1 MDVKLYVGNLSKS
14 TTQEELNTLFKQ
26 AGDVGSV
33 NIIKDRTS
41 GESKGF
47 AFVTMSAQSEAD
59 KAISMFNSYSLSE
72 HELKVDLA
80 KRIIT
85 MYHSANA
92 AREAEA
98 EFNRMFRDGGAPD
111 DIPQFEMRDE
121 GSGIALLSV
130 LTDAKLAESRSD
142 ARRMVRQNAVRID
155 GERVEDEGLTLGSR
169 GEPYTIQVGKRS
181 WASVKIQK

>member
-59 KAISMFNSYSLSE
+59 KAVSMFNSYSLSE

-80 KRIIT
+80 KP
-85 MYHSANA
+85 
-92 AREAEA
+92 REQRG
-98 EFNRMFRDGGAPD
+98 FGA
-111 DIPQFEMRDE
+111 
-121 GSGIALLSV
+121 
-130 LTDAKLAESRSD
+130 T
-142 ARRMVRQNAVRID
+142 N
-155 GERVEDEGLTLGSR
+155 
-169 GEPYTIQVGKRS
+169 
-181 WASVKIQK
+181 